1 MASNMS
7 NYYQRNMDQ
16 LEDCNR
22 SGLSYNQVLDLYDVE
37 GSDESIPPAVTPE
50 EVKNFC
56 KIDVSEDDTLIS
68 MMIISCMLECEQLT
82 NIGFYNREVTLVQNN
97 GNGGAFLP
105 LGPNGTITSVKDID
119 DNDITYTASGTYWK
133 QILSPASE
141 RLYIIY
147 ATGHETLP
155 ANLKLALLECI
166 FYRYDER
173 KVRENAHP
181 PVYLDLLKQ
190 VARIW

>member
-1 MASNMS
+1 MSSNCS
-7 NYYQRNMDQ
+7 R
-16 LEDCNR
+16 
-22 SGLSYNQVLDLYDVE
+22 LSYNQVLDITDVE
-37 GSDESIPPAVTPE
+37 PSGGITEPVTLSE
-50 EVKNFC
+50 AKNFC
-56 KIDVSEDDTLIS
+56 KIDVSDDDTLIT
-68 MMIISCMLECEQLT
+68 MLLTACRLECEQLT
-82 NIGFYNREVTLVQNN
+82 NIGFVNRDVIVVQNN

-105 LGPNGTITSVKDID
+105 LGPNGDIATVQD
-119 DNDITYTASGTYWK
+119 ADGNDLTYVPSGTTWK
-133 QILSPASE
+133 QIISPRSE
-141 RLYIIY
+141 RITITYN
-147 ATGHETLP
+147 TGYETLS

>member
-1 MASNMS
+1 MD

-16 LEDCNR
+16 FEDCNQGD
-22 SGLSYNQVLDLYDVE
+22 GLSYNQVLDLCDVE
-37 GSDESIPPAVTPE
+37 GSDDTITEPVTLT

-105 LGPNGTITSVKDID
+105 LGPNGTITSVKDIEGV
-119 DNDITYTASGTYWK
+119 DISYKASGTAWK
-133 QILSPASE
+133 QILWPNHE

-147 ATGHETLP
+147 TTGYSSLP